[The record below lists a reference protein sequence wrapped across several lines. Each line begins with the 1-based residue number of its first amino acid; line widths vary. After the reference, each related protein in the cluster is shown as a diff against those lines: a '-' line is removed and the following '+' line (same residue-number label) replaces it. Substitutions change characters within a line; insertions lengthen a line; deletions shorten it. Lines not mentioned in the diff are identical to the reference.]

1 MDSKKILVV
10 EDSKLLNDFIAAQL
24 EKNTY
29 SVTQALNG
37 KEAYEALKATYYD
50 LIILDLK
57 LGDADGLSILKT
69 IRIQDKQIPVMIISS
84 ISDDQTKIE
93 GFRIGCDDYLTK
105 PFMTGEM
112 LVRIQRMLQRSEQMH
127 LSQVPIRETIESGSL
142 KINVASQTVLKNGI
156 EIPMRKKYFDILLY
170 FVKHP
175 NVAIPFRTLYEG
187 AWNTT
192 AGEETSMETNLYVNI
207 NNLRKLIEDDAN
219 NPTIIKSIRHVGYLY
234 TAPEV

>member
-112 LVRIQRMLQRSEQMH
+112 LVRIQRMLQRSEQMLFRKFQFKKR
-127 LSQVPIRETIESGSL
+127 LSPVR
-142 KINVASQTVLKNGI
+142 
-156 EIPMRKKYFDILLY
+156 
-170 FVKHP
+170 
-175 NVAIPFRTLYEG
+175 
-187 AWNTT
+187 
-192 AGEETSMETNLYVNI
+192 
-207 NNLRKLIEDDAN
+207 
-219 NPTIIKSIRHVGYLY
+219 
-234 TAPEV
+234 